1 MLFCDG
7 CYGGPRH
14 DGGGARHDGGGAG
27 HGGGDIVRSNLS

>member
-1 MLFCDG
+1 MFFCDG